1 MSDVAHE
8 LVGIASSGSQLAAEN
23 FAQRVNAP
31 STCRVYD
38 NYQDLVHDPE
48 VDIVYIAT
56 PHSHHYQNA
65 MRAFLA
71 GKHVLCEK
79 PLTVNTL
86 QAKKL
91 FEVAAQKRLFLMEG
105 MWTRFQPI
113 NLEISR
119 LIQSNAI
126 GDVIRVIADNSLG
139 VDPLTEFSPGDRL
152 TRKELAGGALLDCE
166 LLNESRP

>member
-1 MSDVAHE
+1 MHS
-8 LVGIASSGSQLAAEN
+8 
-23 FAQRVNAP
+23 
-31 STCRVYD
+31 
-38 NYQDLVHDPE
+38 PE

-65 MRAFLA
+65 KLALLA

-79 PLTVNTL
+79 PLTVNAL

-91 FEVAAQKRLFLMEG
+91 CEVAAQKGLFLMEA

-119 LIQSNAI
+119 LIQSHTI

-139 VDPLTEFSPGDRL
+139 VDPSTDFPPGDCL
-152 TRKELAGGALLDCE
+152 TKKELAGGALLDCE
-166 LLNESRP
+166 LLEKSRP